1 MAVQRELP
9 GTTNNTNL
17 VKYGYTAA
25 DVKAKQAENAAADS
39 VVKPI
44 LNTGPTQPF
53 NIVNSKEAQLDR
65 VDQTAEDRAVASPV
79 KVTDPSNPNQ
89 QKYGFTGS
97 DVKIAQDLKNSLS
110 GSTPSTITKTD
121 PSLKGI
127 TNQNTPSAD
136 TQPKKKKPTKEE
148 ALAALAEKKKAALAK
163 IAADKKAA
171 ADAKAA
177 ARAAAAASKPPKNT
191 KGNGK
196 GKTGGSTGST
206 SPTNTGGNTP
216 PTDTSGSTYSSGGS
230 SRTDNL
236 TQGMDTSTAADVK
249 NYAGS
254 QDAYVPRVN

>member
-1 MAVQRELP
+1 MAIQRELP

-39 VVKPI
+39 VVEPI
-44 LNTGPTQPF
+44 LNTEPKQPF
-53 NIVNSKEAQLDR
+53 NVVNSKAAQLDR
-65 VDQTAEDRAVASPV
+65 VDQTAEDRAVASP
-79 KVTDPSNPNQ
+79 
-89 QKYGFTGS
+89 G
-97 DVKIAQDLKNSLS
+97 KITAPTTLPQTTAEVDTR
-110 GSTPSTITKTD
+110 GPAKTD

-127 TNQNTPSAD
+127 TNQNTQ
-136 TQPKKKKPTKEE
+136 TKKKKLTKAE
-148 ALAALAEKKKAALAK
+148 ALAALAEKRKAALATITAK
-163 IAADKKAA
+163 KKAA
-171 ADAKAA
+171 AAATAAAKAA
-177 ARAAAAASKPPKNT
+177 ASASKPPKNT

-249 NYAGS
+249 TYAGS